1 MIESIISDALR
12 FALNPTGMLIEKST
26 QALVNKTNNLQE
38 NGTIEQLKEESL
50 KQEYVNQMSES
61 QARVSQELAIA
72 QRIST
77 AEEVEIEEF
86 YEGNRS
92 GGVGVQ
98 TTDVGMNLGAHGSGQ
113 KVTRRIYRFKGWHD
127 GAKEIL
133 EQLNQANSQTPP
145 HPQEK

>member
-1 MIESIISDALR
+1 MESIIYDAIR
-12 FALNPTGMLIEKST
+12 FALNPTGTLIEKST
-26 QALVNKTNNLQE
+26 QALVQKTTNLQE
-38 NGTIEQLKEESL
+38 NGTIEQLKEETL

-86 YEGNRS
+86 FEGNGA

-98 TTDVGMNLGAHGSGQ
+98 TNDIGMNIGAHGSGQ

-133 EQLNQANSQTPP
+133 EKLNQPSIPNPP
-145 HPQEK
+145 KPQEK

>member
-1 MIESIISDALR
+1 MNSIFFDALK
-12 FALNPTGMLIEKST
+12 FAINPTGTLIEKTT
-26 QALVNKTNNLQE
+26 QALINKTTNLQE
-38 NGTIEQLKEESL
+38 SGTIEQLKEESL
-50 KQEYVNQMSES
+50 KQEYVNRMSES

-86 YEGNRS
+86 YEGNGS
-92 GGVGVQ
+92 GGIGVQ
-98 TTDVGMNLGAHGSGQ
+98 TNDKGMNIGAQGAGQ

-133 EQLNQANSQTPP
+133 EQLNQSNTSNAPEFP
-145 HPQEK
+145 EK